1 MASLSCSIRIDLLAA
16 FFDFENEVIE
26 LQTED
31 NTV

>member
-1 MASLSCSIRIDLLAA
+1 MVSLSYSVRTDLLAA
-16 FFDFENEVIE
+16 LFDLENEVIE